1 MRLSASG
8 RDPRGKLMF
17 PQVRVSVEPPVRIE
31 LRPILTDAD
40 RPLERGGDADV
51 PLTCIFF
58 LSVRRIQAHSGRNRR
73 DGTSSGKVGVA
84 ASPTPPGPTFTRTPR
99 ETRDE
104 PTSGSSPKS
113 EVHLARGR
121 QLKQARHSPWR
132 RDRHIGCWAPPSAD
146 ATAVRGR
153 SLYGAKALV
162 SDTLSRGAR
171 CISANIRQ
179 ALAGRSTVEPRACGV
194 STVDHASGRRAGPYT
209 TRGRGLSPASG
220 SRTSCA
226 TASRVDSSPGHPDR
240 AGRARRGA
248 RRLSAPVRE
257 ALRILESAG
266 PVALKANTG
275 AWVSPPGWA
284 SRFVSGC
291 RRRSPDDGRALVGSV
306 GCVPRGPARL
316 RSRHRRAV
324 SW

>member
-1 MRLSASG
+1 M
-8 RDPRGKLMF
+8 
-17 PQVRVSVEPPVRIE
+17 EPPVRIE

-179 ALAGRSTVEPRACGV
+179 ALAGRSTVEPRGMRRIYGRPRFRSSSWSV
-194 STVDHASGRRAGPYT
+194 HDTRSRTVASQRIADLLRDRIP
-209 TRGRGLSPASG
+209 SG
-220 SRTSCA
+220 QLPRTPGSSRTS
-226 TASRVDSSPGHPDR
+226 SPRSSPPVGPRSRGVAHPR
-240 AGRARRGA
+240 VSRPSGPQGQH
-248 RRLSAPVRE
+248 RRLGFP
-257 ALRILESAG
+257 
-266 PVALKANTG
+266 
-275 AWVSPPGWA
+275 SPGGHRA
-284 SRFVSGC
+284 S
-291 RRRSPDDGRALVGSV
+291 SV
-306 GCVPRGPARL
+306 GVGEDLRMTGELSSGP
-316 RSRHRRAV
+316 SDV
-324 SW
+324 SLEGLLGSGHVIGAQ